1 MGCVRVPSINQYLAE
16 FLKEALVD
24 PEPYVRMTAV
34 LCVPKVYEVSPD
46 IIEAHSLIQT
56 LQGMLNT
63 EGNAKVLA
71 NILIAL
77 NEMSYYR
84 GKNLI
89 TITQKVL

>member
-1 MGCVRVPSINQYLAE
+1 
-16 FLKEALVD
+16 
-24 PEPYVRMTAV
+24 MTAA

-46 IIEAHSLIQT
+46 IIETHSLIPT

-71 NILIAL
+71 NVLVAL

-84 GKNLI
+84 
-89 TITQKVL
+89 